1 METAA
6 KACALGT
13 ATHPPDPEK
22 ADADRG
28 PTNADGA
35 GTQGEGPAHRRVVHG
50 LFVVLDASGINFL
63 DLSGLKGLVDISRWA
78 KGGGGFGGGVFVSNC
93 RCAYGRG
100 SVSESLCVCV
110 CCVLCCVGR
119 DLHVHGVRLL
129 VARAKH
135 RTRDMLRS
143 SATLFHQLGGDKV

>member
-1 METAA
+1 MSLLLWPLHYVGVLQEQLLQEARRMETAA

-78 KGGGGFGGGVFVSNC
+78 KGGGGLWGWG
-93 RCAYGRG
+93 
-100 SVSESLCVCV
+100 VCV
-110 CCVLCCVGR
+110 
-119 DLHVHGVRLL
+119 
-129 VARAKH
+129 
-135 RTRDMLRS
+135 
-143 SATLFHQLGGDKV
+143 